1 MAMADAGLAIFDL
14 DGTLADTRADLA
26 SAVNRTRH
34 ALGLRA
40 VPQARVVAAVGNGL
54 ANLLERIIP
63 ERRDVPAAEKRA
75 IWMREYAA
83 HWLDETVV
91 YPGIPEALRALRR
104 RHWRL
109 AVLSNKPDEA
119 TKAIVRGLGLEK
131 FFAVVQGGAP
141 AIPLKP
147 DPATVEFIIRASGYD
162 GRRTNIW
169 MVGDNYTDLEA
180 ARNAGIMSC
189 FCRFGFGH
197 PRAEIP
203 TAIVESPEEL
213 LENIATGW

>member
-1 MAMADAGLAIFDL
+1 MADTGLAIFDL

-26 SAVNRTRH
+26 SAVNRTRR

-40 VPQARVVAAVGNGL
+40 VPQARVVEAVGNGL
-54 ANLLERIIP
+54 SNLLERIIP

-91 YPGIPEALRALRR
+91 YPGMVEALLALRR

-131 FFAVVQGGAP
+131 FFSLVQGGAP
-141 AIPLKP
+141 DLPLKP
-147 DPATVEFIIRASGYD
+147 APAAVEFAIRASGYD
-162 GRRTNIW
+162 GRRTRIW

-203 TAIVESPEEL
+203 TTTIDSPKEL
-213 LENIATGW
+213 LENLAPGW

>member
-1 MAMADAGLAIFDL
+1 MADAGLAIFDL

-40 VPQARVVAAVGNGL
+40 VPQARVVASVGNGL
-54 ANLLERIIP
+54 ATLLERIIP

-131 FFAVVQGGAP
+131 FFSVVQGGAP

-147 DPATVEFIIRASGYD
+147 DPAAVEFIIRASGYD
-162 GRRTNIW
+162 GRRTSIW

-203 TAIVESPEEL
+203 TAIVESPDEL

>member
-1 MAMADAGLAIFDL
+1 MADAGLAIFDL

-40 VPQARVVAAVGNGL
+40 VPQARVVSSVGNGL

-119 TKAIVRGLGLEK
+119 TKAIVAGLGLAK
-131 FFAVVQGGAP
+131 RFSLIQGSAP
-141 AIPLKP
+141 GLPLKP
-147 DPATVEFIIRASGYD
+147 DPAAVEFVLQASGYD
-162 GRRTNIW
+162 GRRSAVW

-180 ARNAGIMSC
+180 ARNAGVCSC

-197 PRAEIP
+197 PRTEIA
-203 TAIVESPEEL
+203 TAIIDSADEL
-213 LENIATGW
+213 LENLAP

>member
-119 TKAIVRGLGLEK
+119 TKAIVRGLGLEED
-131 FFAVVQGGAP
+131 Q
-141 AIPLKP
+141 LC
-147 DPATVEFIIRASGYD
+147 
-162 GRRTNIW
+162 RR
-169 MVGDNYTDLEA
+169 G
-180 ARNAGIMSC
+180 
-189 FCRFGFGH
+189 
-197 PRAEIP
+197 
-203 TAIVESPEEL
+203 
-213 LENIATGW
+213 

>member
-1 MAMADAGLAIFDL
+1 MADAGLAIFDL

-63 ERRDVPAAEKRA
+63 ERRDVPATEKRA
-75 IWMREYAA
+75 IWMHEYAA
-83 HWLDETVV
+83 HWLDETIA

-131 FFAVVQGGAP
+131 FFTIVQGGEP

-147 DPATVEFIIRASGYD
+147 DPASIDFIVQASGYD
-162 GRRTNIW
+162 GPRTRIW

-203 TAIVESPEEL
+203 TAIVESPDEL
-213 LENIATGW
+213 LENIAEGW

>member
-1 MAMADAGLAIFDL
+1 MADAGLAIFDL

-40 VPQARVVAAVGNGL
+40 VPQARVVASVGNGL
-54 ANLLERIIP
+54 TNLLERIIP
-63 ERRDVPAAEKRA
+63 ERRDVTAAEKRA

-83 HWLDETVV
+83 HWLDETAV
-91 YPGIPEALRALRR
+91 YPGIFEALRALRR
-104 RHWRL
+104 RRWRL

-119 TKAIVRGLGLEK
+119 TKAIVRGLGLGN
-131 FFAVVQGGAP
+131 FFSIVQGGTP
-141 AIPLKP
+141 GLPLKP
-147 DPATVEFIIRASGYD
+147 DPAAVDFVIKASGYD
-162 GRRTNIW
+162 GRRTRVW
-169 MVGDNYTDLEA
+169 MIGDNYTDLEA

-203 TAIVESPEEL
+203 TATIDSPEEL
-213 LENIATGW
+213 LENLVPRW

>member
-1 MAMADAGLAIFDL
+1 MADAGLAIFDL

-83 HWLDETVV
+83 HWLDETIA

-119 TKAIVRGLGLEK
+119 TKAIVSGLGLEQ
-131 FFAVVQGGAP
+131 FFAAVQGGAP

-147 DPATVEFIIRASGYD
+147 DPAAIEFVVRASGYD
-162 GRRTNIW
+162 GPRTRIW

-203 TAIVESPEEL
+203 TAVVESPDAL
-213 LENIATGW
+213 LENIAEGW

>member
-1 MAMADAGLAIFDL
+1 MADAGLAIFDL

-26 SAVNRTRH
+26 TAVNRTRR

-40 VPQARVVAAVGNGL
+40 LPAARVVESVGNGL
-54 ANLLERIIP
+54 ASLLERTIP

-83 HWLDETVV
+83 HWLDETAV
-91 YPGIPEALRALRR
+91 YPGIPEALLGLRR
-104 RHWRL
+104 RGWRL

-119 TKAIVRGLGLEK
+119 TKAIVAGLGLSK
-131 FFAVVQGGAP
+131 RFSLVQGGSP
-141 AIPLKP
+141 GHPLKP
-147 DPATVEFIIRASGYD
+147 DPAAVAFVIRASGYD
-162 GRRTNIW
+162 GRRTDVW
-169 MVGDNYTDLEA
+169 MVGDHYTDLEA
-180 ARNAGIMSC
+180 ARLAGIRSC

-203 TAIVESPEEL
+203 TAVVDAPGEL
-213 LENIATGW
+213 LENIAL

>member
-1 MAMADAGLAIFDL
+1 MADIGLAIFDL

-26 SAVNRTRH
+26 SAVNRTRR

-40 VPQARVVAAVGNGL
+40 VPQARVVESVGNGL
-54 ANLLERIIP
+54 SKLLERIIP

-83 HWLDETVV
+83 HWLDETTL
-91 YPGIPEALRALRR
+91 YPGIPDALRALRR
-104 RHWRL
+104 RGWRL

-119 TKAIVRGLGLEK
+119 TKAIVAGLGIAR
-131 FFAVVQGGAP
+131 FFAFVQGGAP
-141 AIPLKP
+141 NIPLKP
-147 DPATVEFIIRASGYD
+147 DPAAVEFVIRASGYD
-162 GRRTNIW
+162 GPRTRVW

-180 ARNAGIMSC
+180 ARAAGVRSC
-189 FCRFGFGH
+189 FCAFGFGH

-203 TAIVESPEEL
+203 TAVVETPAEL
-213 LENIATGW
+213 LENIAD

>member
-1 MAMADAGLAIFDL
+1 MADAGLAIFDL

-40 VPQARVVAAVGNGL
+40 VPQARVVASVGNGL

-91 YPGIPEALRALRR
+91 YPGIPEALR
-104 RHWRL
+104 
-109 AVLSNKPDEA
+109 VYM
-119 TKAIVRGLGLEK
+119 
-131 FFAVVQGGAP
+131 GGKEY
-141 AIPLKP
+141 I
-147 DPATVEFIIRASGYD
+147 G
-162 GRRTNIW
+162 
-169 MVGDNYTDLEA
+169 
-180 ARNAGIMSC
+180 
-189 FCRFGFGH
+189 
-197 PRAEIP
+197 
-203 TAIVESPEEL
+203 
-213 LENIATGW
+213 